1 MRILLDTHSFLWWN
15 MDSPQLSAK
24 AKEIILGG
32 RADIFVSAA
41 TSWEIAIKCQKGK
54 LLLPESPE
62 KYVVSRISHYGFLTL
77 PIQISHTLKTYS
89 LPAIHT
95 DPFDRLLIAQC
106 LAEEMSMITADE
118 IIKQFP
124 INIIW

>member
-1 MRILLDTHSFLWWN
+1 